1 MSYLYS
7 AFRFLIVYKE
17 QKIYSVSSVN
27 LDIGPHTASVT
38 SKITENSLVTDIC
51 QEQIFGIFAGDKHL
65 CGSVVEHPLWD
76 REVVG
81 SNPGCAIPKALKMV
95 PVATLL
101 GAQHYKASTGF
112 SSPNKYRTTNIATL
126 TNINKY
132 EKSPIIINVCIH
144 QRTVWKT
151 GNYA

>member
-17 QKIYSVSSVN
+17 QKIYSVFSVN
-27 LDIGPHTASVT
+27 LDIGHHTASVT

-51 QEQIFGIFAGDKHL
+51 QLQIFSIFAGDRRP
-65 CGSVVEHPLWD
+65 CGSVVEHPLRD

-81 SNPGCAIPKALKMV
+81 SNPGRAIPKALKMV

-126 TNINKY
+126 TNIKKS
-132 EKSPIIINVCIH
+132 EKV
-144 QRTVWKT
+144 
-151 GNYA
+151 